1 MQAGDDAM
9 VWWYNGDSYA
19 TNYAR
24 LHAIVEVTEADYTQS
39 LLYAAVG
46 WYEVQTYQGQMTGC
60 AQVSWR
66 VKQSS
71 VDFVPVSLVR
81 GQMMVAHVCTS
92 DCVVAQ
98 RCPSHIVA
106 PDESESAKSGRSPRP
121 VADRECAACVAC
133 TSAHPQIFHCHPPRH
148 VIRNKKLTEN
158 SKAWTANLFNV
169 FSEADGFTAGRQR
182 A

>member
-1 MQAGDDAM
+1 MTQLLRLHNGYYETLCIQASDDAM

-24 LHAIVEVTEADYTQS
+24 LHAIVEVTDADYTQS

-60 AQVSWR
+60 AQVSWP

-81 GQMMVAHVCTS
+81 GQIMVAHVCTS
-92 DCVVAQ
+92 GCVVAQ
-98 RCPSHIVA
+98 RCACPSHIVA
-106 PDESESAKSGRSPRP
+106 PDDPELAKSGRSPRP

-133 TSAHPQIFHCHPPRH
+133 TSAHAPTDFPLPPPSPRQ
-148 VIRNKKLTEN
+148 
-158 SKAWTANLFNV
+158 
-169 FSEADGFTAGRQR
+169 SE
-182 A
+182 